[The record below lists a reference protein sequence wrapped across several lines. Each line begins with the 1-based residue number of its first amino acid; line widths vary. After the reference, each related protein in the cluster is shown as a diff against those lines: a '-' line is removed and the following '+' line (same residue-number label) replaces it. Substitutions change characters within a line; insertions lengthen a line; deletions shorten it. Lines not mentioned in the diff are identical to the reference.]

1 MSTGAA
7 IAVAVSVASDVRGR
21 VDERG
26 YLELVP
32 MSIRDVR
39 EGLGKVNML
48 AAADIDSRGGF
59 SAEFVRV
66 SVCIIGGK
74 FDLMDMRFAF
84 SDCLTGNRG
93 ESVVVAFVA
102 VSGNERASDDL
113 MHMLRVETF
122 GDKAVVQFFHSD
134 SCLSAVANLPFRD

>member
-21 VDERG
+21 VDEKG

-74 FDLMDMRFAF
+74 FDLMDRRFAF

-93 ESVVVAFVA
+93 EPPF
-102 VSGNERASDDL
+102 SGIICFTIY
-113 MHMLRVETF
+113 HMKKGKF
-122 GDKAVVQFFHSD
+122 G
-134 SCLSAVANLPFRD
+134 AN

>member
-26 YLELVP
+26 YLKLVP

-48 AAADIDSRGGF
+48 AADIDSRGGF

-134 SCLSAVANLPFRD
+134 SCLSAVANLPFRE